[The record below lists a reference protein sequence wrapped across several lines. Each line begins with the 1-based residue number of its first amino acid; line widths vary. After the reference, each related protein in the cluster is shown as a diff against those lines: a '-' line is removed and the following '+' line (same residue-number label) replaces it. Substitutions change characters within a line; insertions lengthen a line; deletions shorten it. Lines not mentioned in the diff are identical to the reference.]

1 MKIGET
7 TYLLYECNCVNC
19 KASEGAKYLNHIEFD
34 WHNDTV
40 LCDDCLQELNRKI
53 VEHLAEKNI

>member
-1 MKIGET
+1 MEIKDT

-19 KASEGAKYLNHIEFD
+19 KTCEASKKLHLIKFGWNSE
-34 WHNDTV
+34 TV

-53 VEHLAEKNI
+53 VDHLSEKNL